1 MKKILLENMNWYAII
16 EEESDKMTTIY
27 FMRHSETLKY
37 NNTNNSDSLQI
48 QNEKWPLTEKGES
61 IAKEKSRIEELQ
73 NFDIVYSSNYVRAIS
88 TAKYFTLDK
97 INIDE
102 RFGERKF
109 GINSWDELPVDFGE
123 RQFNDFNYKIG
134 NGESIND
141 VVKREEEAL
150 INVLNNN
157 KDKKILIVGHSTA
170 LAALFSKWCKID
182 YTGPYTFNGK
192 ELFDGKWN
200 YCETFKLEFDNDNNL
215 VSIMNIR

>member
-1 MKKILLENMNWYAII
+1 MA
-16 EEESDKMTTIY
+16 TIY
-27 FMRHSETLKY
+27 FMRHSEALKY
-37 NNTNNSDSLQI
+37 NNINNSDSLQI
-48 QNEKWPLTEKGES
+48 QNEKWPLTEKGEN

-141 VVKREEEAL
+141 VIKREEEAL

-182 YTGPYTFNGK
+182 YTGAYKINDK
-192 ELFDGKWN
+192 EFFDGKWN
-200 YCETFKLEFDNDNNL
+200 YCETFRLIFDNDNNL